1 MKKSNIIY
9 YFFILGQSLVYGFGN
24 PMTKIAYESITPLWM
39 LATRF
44 SIAFVVMLVLFRKR
58 IGDSLFSDKRS
69 GVLRYKLWLPSAAC
83 CAGAYISCNLALDL
97 TSATNVGF
105 IMSLPVLFTPLLAM
119 LFLRQR
125 YEFRR
130 LPVQL
135 AAIVG
140 LFLLCCNGGV
150 FAFGPG
156 EALALL
162 EAFCL
167 AGFLVLGERAM
178 EEMDVMALTT
188 LQVGLTAVISIVAAL
203 ATDDVSVLAG
213 VEMRA
218 WWIILYLAITCTI
231 IAYLFQNI
239 AVRHLSSQTVSMLQ
253 CTQPILTALAS
264 FILLG
269 ETLSG
274 IGLAGAV
281 IIVLCL
287 IADSLIATRSHKE
300 GM

>member
-1 MKKSNIIY
+1 M
-9 YFFILGQSLVYGFGN
+9 VYGFGN

-44 SIAFVVMLVLFRKR
+44 SIAFIVMLVLFRRR
-58 IGDSLFSDKRS
+58 ISSALKQAPVNRTNHYGPLKF
-69 GVLRYKLWLPSAAC
+69 KLWLPSAAC
-83 CAGAYISCNLALDL
+83 CAGAYISCNLALNL

-105 IMSLPVLFTPLLAM
+105 IMSLPVLFAPLLAM
-119 LFLRQR
+119 IFLRQR

-150 FAFGPG
+150 FSFGLG

-162 EAFCL
+162 EALCL
-167 AGFLVLGERAM
+167 AGFLVFGERAM
-178 EEMDVMALTT
+178 KEMDVMALTT
-188 LQVGLTAVISIVAAL
+188 LQVGLTAFISLAAAL
-203 ATDDVSVLAG
+203 LTDDISVLAH
-213 VEMRA
+213 VRPEA

-231 IAYLFQNI
+231 IAYLLQNV

-253 CTQPILTALAS
+253 CTQPILTAFAS
-264 FILLG
+264 YVLLG

-274 IGLAGAV
+274 IGLAGAA
-281 IIVLCL
+281 IIILCL
-287 IADSLIATRSHKE
+287 IADSLIVARVENT
-300 GM
+300 G